1 MSPTMIKAPYRFALD
16 VPAFGL
22 IGDVAVAS
30 TGRMWPAASMHY
42 ILVASTDVATVG
54 MGKHLFSA
62 PDRMTS
68 ASGPPV
74 LDLNEFVLPTIDDFH
89 RLRQDENITRK
100 PTKEDRARQHID
112 TFLKEVYS
120 LSKIG
125 DTDTAGFKIFDF
137 LDRVLLDGFF
147 GVCNDILS
155 TVNVDLLD
163 TRLMRSFLSIT
174 APAKKKLPARAALYK
189 KIEAKMI
196 ALRGHEKTR
205 KIIGTLA

>member
-1 MSPTMIKAPYRFALD
+1 MNRTMIKASYRFVQD

-30 TGRMWPAASMHY
+30 TGRTWSTAPTHY
-42 ILVASTDVATVG
+42 IIIAYTDVATVG
-54 MGKHLFSA
+54 MGKHLFSD
-62 PDRMTS
+62 PDRMS
-68 ASGPPV
+68 VASGQPV
-74 LDLNEFVLPTIDDFH
+74 LDLHEFVLPTLDDFR
-89 RLRQDENITRK
+89 RLRQEENIARK
-100 PTKEDRARQHID
+100 TTKEDRARMHID

-125 DTDTAGFKIFDF
+125 DTDTAGIKIFDF
-137 LDRVLLDGFF
+137 LDRILLDGFF

-163 TRLMRSFLSIT
+163 TKLMRSFLSIT
-174 APAKKKLPARAALYK
+174 VSAKRKLPARAALYM
-189 KIEAKMI
+189 KIEVKMI
-196 ALRGHEKTR
+196 ALRGEDKTR